1 MPNRLDCFCFRLNF
15 IIRKNIIMQIEAL
28 NTSIPVT
35 KDYRSSDCTLL
46 GFNLP
51 SLIATMKKSFTWANG
66 DLTALHGGTEIKSF
80 QSNDS
85 ITFQIIE
92 GKLKF
97 HIRKDTVTLN
107 EGQLMTLN
115 EKIKYSLTTQE
126 ETVFLLTISDSIAR
140 TSHN

>member
-1 MPNRLDCFCFRLNF
+1 
-15 IIRKNIIMQIEAL
+15 MQIEAL

-66 DLTALHGGTEIKSF
+66 DLNALILLKSPHKQVILTAMHEGTEIKSF

>member
-1 MPNRLDCFCFRLNF
+1 
-15 IIRKNIIMQIEAL
+15 MQIEAL

-66 DLTALHGGTEIKSF
+66 DLNALILLKSPQKQVILTAMHGGTEIKSF